1 MFGGMR
7 QSFGTTEVLVRGLT
21 IDMSGGPKPTSSLR
35 NVRSTEGLDVVAVR
49 SRRIG

>member
-21 IDMSGGPKPTSSLR
+21 IDMSGGPKPTKQALER
-35 NVRSTEGLDVVAVR
+35 PLD
-49 SRRIG
+49 GG